1 MTISTTV
8 LVNKSLTLCGAA
20 PVSSLTADTNNARIL
35 NRVYDIARQS
45 ILTECRWNFATT
57 RATLTVTAATGT
69 VPWFFTNETIVF
81 ARPSNALRIF
91 GLSDDQV
98 EWREQGEYLIADS
111 AISTNT
117 TSTLE
122 VRYLY
127 DLNDPSKYPPKFT
140 DAFIDKLCSDIAYAI
155 INDAKKGLM
164 FVEKYEKISLPKA
177 MAENAQTGVQQFMKD
192 DAWELSKYFNT
203 NPAA

>member
-1 MTISTTV
+1 MTITTTV
-8 LVNKSLTLCGAA
+8 LINKALTLCGAA
-20 PVSSLTADTNNARIL
+20 PVTSLTADTNNARIL

-57 RATLTVTAATGT
+57 RATLTVTAATNT

-81 ARPSNALRIF
+81 VRPSDALRMF
-91 GLSDDQV
+91 GLSDDEV
-98 EWREQGEYLIADS
+98 TWREEGGYLIADS

-122 VRYLY
+122 VRYIY
-127 DLNDPSKYPPKFT
+127 DLNDPGKYPPKFA

-155 INDAKKGLM
+155 INDAKKGLA
-164 FVEKYEKISLPKA
+164 FLEKYEKISLSKA
-177 MAENAQTGVQQFMKD
+177 MAENSQTGKQQYMKD
-192 DAWELSKYFNT
+192 NAWELSKYFNT
-203 NPAA
+203 NPEA